1 MKISRTMVVSAAMVA
16 VLSACGGGGGSGGES
31 HSSYSITLRTEKTQ
45 LPLNVSNYPVGQG
58 VYAPFST
65 TLYVEAKEGG
75 RPIPGGE
82 EIFGCN
88 MAGGL
93 DSGSLYYLDGNPEHE
108 EEVEDGNG
116 GTVKV
121 PLAYR
126 SITLGSNSGGNSFH
140 FHAKNQ
146 AGTSRITC
154 TVTDPRDKKVHSA
167 SVDIAVGGTTGK
179 PASVSMV
186 VPSQRSYMGTKG
198 NIDPRN
204 LPSTIIM
211 QAFVQDDAIQPVS
224 SSSGANVQVRIL
236 PGTDA
241 AVGARLVAGS
251 LSGGVLQL
259 PSIGG
264 VAQFSLLSG
273 TDTGPIF
280 LEFTA
285 DRYDNNVGNGIQDPI
300 SIIDQIA
307 VVDALTNALVVSD
320 ADLGEVTNAV
330 PYTHVLTAEGGLPP
344 YTWSATGLPKG
355 LSVDAKT
362 GLLSGTPD
370 DAEREYR
377 ATVTVR
383 DQNKFAAS
391 GTITLKLIG
400 ALKPEDFAIGNCNV
414 NSNANQACALTA
426 TPLRPGENFVYA
438 FTASVPGVT
447 WSFSGLPT
455 WLTGGTTG
463 TTGVISGT
471 PAACTTTTAGDP
483 PVTTVNPSV
492 DAGTHRFFVT
502 ATKGSASVTR
512 QVSVTVTSAC
522 S

>member
-1 MKISRTMVVSAAMVA
+1 MKISKISIFSAVVAAA
-16 VLSACGGGGGSGGES
+16 LTACGGGGGSGGES
-31 HSSYSITLRTEKTQ
+31 HAPYSITLRAQKTQ

-82 EIFGCN
+82 KIFACN
-88 MAGGL
+88 MSGGL
-93 DSGSLYYLDGNPEHE
+93 DSGSLYYLDGDPEHE
-108 EEVEDGNG
+108 EEKDDGNG
-116 GTVKV
+116 GKIKI

-126 SITLGSNSGGNSFH
+126 SITLGANSGGNSFH

-146 AGTSRITC
+146 AGTARITC
-154 TVTDPRDKKVHSA
+154 TVTDPRDKKEHSA

-186 VPSQRSYMGTKG
+186 VPSQRSYMGTQG
-198 NIDPRN
+198 NADPRE
-204 LPSTIIM
+204 LPSSMVM

-241 AVGARLVAGS
+241 AVGARLVAGN
-251 LSGGVLQL
+251 LSGGVLQV

-273 TDTGPIF
+273 SDTGPIF

-300 SIIDQIA
+300 SIIDVIS
-307 VVDALTNALVVSD
+307 VLEVLTAPLQV
-320 ADLGEVTNAV
+320 ADLDLGNVNNAV
-330 PYTHVLTAEGGLPP
+330 PYTRLLTATGGLPP
-344 YTWSATGLPKG
+344 LSWSVTGLPKG
-355 LSVDAKT
+355 LTVDAKT

-370 DAEREYR
+370 DAEGPYR

-383 DQNKFAAS
+383 DKNKMMDTA
-391 GTITLKLIG
+391 TITLNLIG
-400 ALKPEDFAIGNCNV
+400 AVKPEDFAIGNCNV
-414 NSNANQACALTA
+414 NAGPNDACPLTPALA
-426 TPLRPGENFVYA
+426 GQRYAYA
-438 FTASVPGVT
+438 FTASVSGVT
-447 WSFSGLPT
+447 WSVTGAPG
-455 WLTGGTTG
+455 WLTAGSAGSA
-463 TTGVISGT
+463 GVITGT
-471 PAACTTTTAGDP
+471 PAACTRATP
-483 PVTTVNPSV
+483 PATGTIPSADV
-492 DAGTHRFFVT
+492 GTHRFFVT
-502 ATKGSASVTR
+502 ATKGGTSVTR
-512 QVSVTVTSAC
+512 QVSITVSC
-522 S
+522 P

>member
-1 MKISRTMVVSAAMVA
+1 MYEGEEIMKISKAMMVSAATAA

-31 HSSYSITLRTEKTQ
+31 HAAYSITLRAEKTQ
-45 LPLNVSNYPVGQG
+45 LPLNISNYPVGQG

-65 TLYVEAKEGG
+65 TLYVEAKEGD

-88 MAGGL
+88 VAGGL
-93 DSGSLYYLDGNPEHE
+93 DSGSLYYLDGDPEHE
-108 EEVEDGNG
+108 EEVDDGNG
-116 GTVKV
+116 GTIKV

-146 AGTSRITC
+146 AGTARITC
-154 TVTDPRDKKVHSA
+154 TVTDPRDKKEVSK
-167 SVDIAVGGTTGK
+167 SVEIVVGGTSGK
-179 PASVSMV
+179 PASVRMIT
-186 VPSQRSYMGTKG
+186 PANYMGTKG
-198 NIDPRN
+198 NVN
-204 LPSTIIM
+204 LIPSTVAM
-211 QAFVQDDAIQPVS
+211 NVQVHDDAIQPVS

-273 TDTGPIF
+273 NDTGPIY

-300 SIIDQIA
+300 SIID
-307 VVDALTNALVVSD
+307 VMPVLEALTAAPAV
-320 ADLGEVTNAV
+320 ADVNLGDVTNTI
-330 PYTHVLTAEGGLPP
+330 PYTHLLTATGGLPP
-344 YTWSATGLPKG
+344 LTWSVTGLPRG
-355 LSVDAKT
+355 LAVDANT

-370 DAEREYR
+370 DAEGPYR

-383 DQNKFAAS
+383 DKNKRQAS
-391 GTITLKLIG
+391 GTITLNLVG
-400 ALKPEDFAIGNCNV
+400 AVKPEDFAIGNCNLNEV
-414 NSNANQACALTA
+414 CPLGVVGSGANFA
-426 TPLRPGENFVYA
+426 YA
-438 FTASVPGVT
+438 FTASVSGVT
-447 WSFSGLPT
+447 WSFDALPD
-455 WLTGGTTG
+455 WLKGGTAGTTG
-463 TTGVISGT
+463 FISGT
-471 PAACTTTTAGDP
+471 TAQCDATAVP
-483 PVTTVNPSV
+483 PDTG
-492 DAGTHRFFVT
+492 DAGTYRFFVT
-502 ATKGSASVTR
+502 ATKGVTSVTR
-512 QVSVTVTSAC
+512 QVSVTVTC
-522 S
+522 P

>member
-1 MKISRTMVVSAAMVA
+1 MAG

-31 HSSYSITLRTEKTQ
+31 HSPYSITLRAEKTQ
-45 LPLNVSNYPVGQG
+45 LPLNVSNYGVGQG

-65 TLYVEAKEGG
+65 TLYVEGKEGG

-82 EIFGCN
+82 DIFACN

-93 DSGSLYYLDGNPEHE
+93 DSGSLYYLDGDPAHE
-108 EEVEDGNG
+108 EDVDDGNG
-116 GTVKV
+116 GEITV

-140 FHAKNQ
+140 FHASNQ
-146 AGTSRITC
+146 AGTARIVC

-167 SVDIAVGGTTGK
+167 AVEIAVGGTTGK
-179 PASVSMV
+179 PASLRMIT
-186 VPSQRSYMGTKG
+186 PQQFMGTKG
-198 NIDPRN
+198 NIDTRN
-204 LPSTIIM
+204 LPSTIAV
-211 QAFVQDDAIQPVS
+211 QAQVHDDAIQPVS

-264 VAQFSLLSG
+264 LAQFSLLSG

-285 DRYDNNVGNGIQDPI
+285 DRSDNNVGNGIQDPI
-300 SIIDQIA
+300 SIIDVIPVLETLAAAPA
-307 VVDALTNALVVSD
+307 VPDE
-320 ADLGEVTNAV
+320 DLGDVTNTI
-330 PYTHVLTAEGGLPP
+330 PYTHLLTATGGEPP
-344 YTWSATGLPKG
+344 LTWSATGLPKG
-355 LSVDAKT
+355 LSVDVNT

-370 DAEREYR
+370 DVEREYR

-383 DQNKFAAS
+383 DKNIRQAS
-391 GTITLKLIG
+391 GTIKLKLVG
-400 ALKPEDFAIGNCNV
+400 AVKPEDFAIANCNV
-414 NSNANQACALTA
+414 NSGVNVACPLA
-426 TPLRPGENFVYA
+426 TDLIPGERFVYA
-438 FTASVPGVT
+438 FTASVTGVQ
-447 WSFSGLPT
+447 WSFQGLPS
-455 WLTGGTTG
+455 WLTGTTAGTS
-463 TTGVISGT
+463 GVISGT

-483 PVTTVNPSV
+483 PVPTINPSA

-502 ATKGSASVTR
+502 ATKGATSVTR
-512 QVSVTVTSAC
+512 QVSITVSRNC
-522 S
+522 PL

>member
-1 MKISRTMVVSAAMVA
+1 MVSAAMA
-16 VLSACGGGGGSGGES
+16 GVLSACGGGGGSGGES
-31 HSSYSITLRTEKTQ
+31 HSPYSITLRAEKTQ

-65 TLYVEAKEGG
+65 TLYVEGKEGG

-82 EIFGCN
+82 DIFACN
-88 MAGGL
+88 IAGGL
-93 DSGSLYYLDGNPEHE
+93 DSGSLYYLDGDPEHE
-108 EEVEDGNG
+108 EEVDDGNG
-116 GTVKV
+116 GKVKV

-146 AGTSRITC
+146 AGTARITC

-167 SVDIAVGGTTGK
+167 AVDIAVGGITGK
-179 PASVSMV
+179 PASLRMV
-186 VPSQRSYMGTKG
+186 VPSERSYMGTKG
-198 NIDPRN
+198 NADIRN
-204 LPSTIIM
+204 LPSTTIM
-211 QAFVQDDAIQPVS
+211 QALVQDDAIQPVS

-236 PGTDA
+236 AGTDA

-273 TDTGPIF
+273 SDTGPVF

-300 SIIDQIA
+300 SIID
-307 VVDALTNALVVSD
+307 VMYVLEGLTDPLQVAD
-320 ADLGEVTNAV
+320 DDLGDVTNTI
-330 PYTHVLTAEGGLPP
+330 PYTRLLTATGGLPP
-344 YTWSATGLPKG
+344 LTWSATGLPKG
-355 LSVDAKT
+355 LSVDATT

-370 DAEREYR
+370 DVEREYR

-383 DQNKFAAS
+383 DKNKLQDS
-391 GTITLKLIG
+391 GTIKLKLVG
-400 ALKPEDFAIGNCNV
+400 AVKPEDFAIANCNV
-414 NSNANQACALTA
+414 NSGVNDACALTA
-426 TPLRPGENFVYA
+426 AVAGQPYAYA
-438 FTASVPGVT
+438 FTASVSGVT
-447 WSFSGLPT
+447 WSF
-455 WLTGGTTG
+455 TGAPGWI
-463 TTGVISGT
+463 TGVSAGAAGVITGR
-471 PAACTTTTAGDP
+471 PAACAPATP
-483 PVTTVNPSV
+483 PATGVVPSADV
-492 DAGTHRFFVT
+492 GVHRFFVT
-502 ATKGSASVTR
+502 ATKGVTSVTR
-512 QVSVTVTSAC
+512 QVSITVTC

>member
-1 MKISRTMVVSAAMVA
+1 MASAAMAA

-31 HSSYSITLRTEKTQ
+31 HSPYSITLRAEKTQ

-65 TLYVEAKEGG
+65 TLYVEGKEGS

-82 EIFGCN
+82 DIFACN

-93 DSGSLYYLDGNPEHE
+93 DSGSLYYLDGDPEHE
-108 EEVEDGNG
+108 TEVDDGNG
-116 GTVKV
+116 GKIKV
-121 PLAYR
+121 PKAYR
-126 SITLGSNSGGNSFH
+126 SIVLGSNSGGNSFH
-140 FHAKNQ
+140 FHADDQ
-146 AGTSRITC
+146 AGIARIVC

-167 SVDIAVGGTTGK
+167 AVDIAVGGTTGK

-198 NIDPRN
+198 NVDPRN

-300 SIIDQIA
+300 SVIDQIG
-307 VVDALTNALVVSD
+307 VLEALTDALVVND
-320 ADLGEVTNAV
+320 ENLGDVTNTI
-330 PYTHVLTAEGGLPP
+330 PYTYLLTATGGLPP
-344 YTWSATGLPKG
+344 LTWSATGLPKG
-355 LSVDAKT
+355 LAVDAKT

-370 DAEREYR
+370 DVEREYR

-383 DQNKFAAS
+383 DKNKLQAS

-400 ALKPEDFAIGNCNV
+400 AVKPEDFAIGNCNL
-414 NSNANQACALTA
+414 NEICPLTPA
-426 TPLRPGENFVYA
+426 VAGQNYAYA

-447 WSFSGLPT
+447 WTFSALPD
-455 WLTGGTTG
+455 WLKSGTAG
-463 TTGVISGT
+463 TSGFISGT
-471 PAACTTTTAGDP
+471 PKKCDLTATPPDEGDK
-483 PVTTVNPSV
+483 
-492 DAGTHRFFVT
+492 GTYIFFVT
-502 ATKGSASVTR
+502 ATKGVTSVTR
-512 QVSVTVTSAC
+512 QVSVTVSC

>member
-1 MKISRTMVVSAAMVA
+1 MASAAMAA
-16 VLSACGGGGGSGGES
+16 VLSACGGGGGRGGES
-31 HSSYSITLRTEKTQ
+31 HSPYSITLRAEKTQ

-65 TLYVEAKEGG
+65 TLYVEGKEGG

-82 EIFGCN
+82 DIFACN

-93 DSGSLYYLDGNPEHE
+93 DSGSLYYLDGDPEHE
-108 EEVEDGNG
+108 TEVDDGNG
-116 GTVKV
+116 GKIKV
-121 PLAYR
+121 PKAYR
-126 SITLGSNSGGNSFH
+126 SIVLGSNSGGNSFH
-140 FHAKNQ
+140 FHADDQ
-146 AGTSRITC
+146 AGTARIVC

-167 SVDIAVGGTTGK
+167 AVDIAVGGTTGK

-186 VPSQRSYMGTKG
+186 VPSQRSYIGTKG
-198 NIDPRN
+198 NADPRN

-300 SIIDQIA
+300 SIIDQIG
-307 VVDALTNALVVSD
+307 VLEALTNALVVSD
-320 ADLGEVTNAV
+320 EDLGDVTNTI
-330 PYTHVLTAEGGLPP
+330 PYTHLLTATGGLPP
-344 YTWSATGLPKG
+344 LTWSATGLPKG

-370 DAEREYR
+370 DVEREYR

-383 DQNKFAAS
+383 DKNKLQTS
-391 GTITLKLIG
+391 GTITLKLVG
-400 ALKPEDFAIGNCNV
+400 AVKPEDFAIANCNV
-414 NSNANQACALTA
+414 NSGANDACNIA
-426 TPLRPGENFVYA
+426 TVNPGENFVYA
-438 FTASVPGVT
+438 FTASVPGVE
-447 WSFSGLPT
+447 WSFTGLPN
-455 WLTGGTTG
+455 WLSGTTTG
-463 TTGVISGT
+463 TSGVISGT
-471 PAACTTTTAGDP
+471 PARCTTVTSGTP
-483 PVTTVNPSV
+483 PVTTTVPSV
-492 DAGTHRFFVT
+492 HAGTHKFFVT
-502 ATKGSASVTR
+502 AKKGVTSVTR
-512 QVSVTVTSAC
+512 QVSITVTNTC